1 MMFEVYKKELKE
13 LLRDKKTL
21 MFVVLLPVLIFPIIF
36 AIVAFIGTQAA
47 LDADQKVNTYVI
59 INGEYAQEFTD
70 KVFYHK
76 SFELYNGSKTF
87 NTIEDLKAGVTAGDI
102 DMGIYLPS
110 NAVKTLDSGEQSKWQ
125 VVFNDAKSINYLFD
139 RVKELAQE
147 YSDVL
152 QADKLKSFGIEESA
166 HKAILDPIEV
176 VKVDTADKR
185 ENLGEKIGAYLPYL
199 LIPLVLMGAT
209 YPAIDLGAGE
219 KERGTLETLLLTPIT
234 RTELVLGKFITLLTT
249 SIASTTITIVSMG
262 CWVAVALTFADLD
275 FIKTAF
281 GTLAVS
287 DLLMIFLLLLPLA
300 AIFSSLALAIS
311 IYARTFKE
319 AQNYMQPLSMV
330 VFFPI
335 IISIMPNMEL
345 TAKTAFIPVTNVALA
360 IKDIIKGTVDYTFV
374 GLIFLATALI
384 AGALLAFCV
393 KWFNREDVLF
403 R

>member
-1 MMFEVYKKELKE
+1 MFEVYKKELKE

-21 MFVVLLPVLIFPIIF
+21 MFVVALPVLIFPIIF
-36 AIVAFIGTQAA
+36 AVMAFISSQAA
-47 LDADQKVNTYVI
+47 LEADQKVNTYVI
-59 INGEYAQEFTD
+59 INGEYAPEFTN

-76 SFELYNGSKTF
+76 SFELYKGSKTF
-87 NTIEDLKAGVTAGDI
+87 NTIEELKAGVTAGDI

-110 NAVKTLDSGEQSKWQ
+110 NAEDTLDSGEQSKWE
-125 VVFNDAKSINYLFD
+125 VVFNDAKSINFLFD

-152 QADKLKSFGIEESA
+152 QAKKLKSFGIEESA
-166 HKAILDPIEV
+166 HKAILTPIEV

-185 ENLGEKIGAYLPYL
+185 ENLGEKIGGFLPYL

-249 SIASTTITIVSMG
+249 SIASTTITVVSMG
-262 CWVAVALTFADLD
+262 CWVAVALAFADLD

-281 GTLAVS
+281 STLAVT
-287 DLLMIFLLLLPLA
+287 DLLMIFVLLLPLA

-319 AQNYMQPLSMV
+319 AQNYMAPLSMG

>member
-1 MMFEVYKKELKE
+1 M
-13 LLRDKKTL
+13 
-21 MFVVLLPVLIFPIIF
+21 
-36 AIVAFIGTQAA
+36 
-47 LDADQKVNTYVI
+47 
-59 INGEYAQEFTD
+59 
-70 KVFYHK
+70 FYHK
-76 SFELYNGSKTF
+76 SFELYKGSKTF
-87 NTIEDLKAGVTAGDI
+87 NTIEELKAGVTAGDI

-110 NAVKTLDSGEQSKWQ
+110 NAEDTLDSGEQSKWE
-125 VVFNDAKSINYLFD
+125 VVFNDAKSINFLFD

-152 QADKLKSFGIEESA
+152 QAKKLKSFGIEEST
-166 HKAILDPIEV
+166 HKAILTPIEV

-185 ENLGEKIGAYLPYL
+185 ENLGEKIGGFLPYL

-249 SIASTTITIVSMG
+249 SIASTTITVVSMG
-262 CWVAVALTFADLD
+262 CWVAVALAFADLD

-281 GTLAVS
+281 STLAVT
-287 DLLMIFLLLLPLA
+287 DLLMIFVLLLPLA

-319 AQNYMQPLSMV
+319 AQNYMAPLSMG

>member
-1 MMFEVYKKELKE
+1 MFEVYKKELKE

-21 MFVVLLPVLIFPIIF
+21 MFVVALPVLIFPIIF
-36 AIVAFIGTQAA
+36 AVMAFISSQAA
-47 LDADQKVNTYVI
+47 LEADQKVNTYVI
-59 INGEYAQEFTD
+59 INGEYAPEFTN

-76 SFELYNGSKTF
+76 SFELYKGSKTF
-87 NTIEDLKAGVTAGDI
+87 NTIEELKAGVTAGDI

-110 NAVKTLDSGEQSKWQ
+110 NAEDTLDSGEQSKWE
-125 VVFNDAKSINYLFD
+125 VVFNDAKSINFLFD

-152 QADKLKSFGIEESA
+152 QAKKLKSFGIEESS
-166 HKAILDPIEV
+166 HKAILTPIEV

-185 ENLGEKIGAYLPYL
+185 ENLGEKIGGLLPYL

-249 SIASTTITIVSMG
+249 SIASTTITVVSMG
-262 CWVAVALTFADLD
+262 CWVAVALAFADLD

-281 GTLAVS
+281 STLAVT
-287 DLLMIFLLLLPLA
+287 DLLMIFVLLLPLA

-319 AQNYMQPLSMV
+319 AQNYMAPLSMG

>member
-1 MMFEVYKKELKE
+1 MFEVYKKELKE

-36 AIVAFIGTQAA
+36 AVMAFISSQAA
-47 LDADQKVNTYVI
+47 LEADQKVNTYVI
-59 INGEYAQEFTD
+59 INGEYAPEFTN

-76 SFELYNGSKTF
+76 SFELYKGSKTF
-87 NTIEDLKAGVTAGDI
+87 NTIEELKAGVTAGEI

-110 NAVKTLDSGEQSKWQ
+110 NAEDTLDSGEQSKWE
-125 VVFNDAKSINYLFD
+125 VVFNDAKSINFLFD

-152 QADKLKSFGIEESA
+152 QAKKLKSFGIEESS
-166 HKAILDPIEV
+166 HKAILTPIEV

-185 ENLGEKIGAYLPYL
+185 ENLGEKIGGLLPYL

-249 SIASTTITIVSMG
+249 SIASTAITVVSMG
-262 CWVAVALTFADLD
+262 CWVAVALAFADLD

-281 GTLAVS
+281 STLAVT
-287 DLLMIFLLLLPLA
+287 DLLMIFVLLLPLA

-319 AQNYMQPLSMV
+319 AQNYLAPLNMG

>member
-1 MMFEVYKKELKE
+1 MFEVYKKELKE

-21 MFVVLLPVLIFPIIF
+21 MFVVALPVLIFPIIF
-36 AIVAFIGTQAA
+36 AVMAFISSQAA
-47 LDADQKVNTYVI
+47 LEADQKVNTYVI

-76 SFELYNGSKTF
+76 SFELYKGSKTF
-87 NTIEDLKAGVTAGDI
+87 NTIEELKAGVIAGDI

-110 NAVKTLDSGEQSKWQ
+110 NAVKTLDSGEQSEWQ
-125 VVFNDAKSINYLFD
+125 VVFNDAKSINFLFK

-152 QADKLKSFGIEESA
+152 QAEKLKSFGVEESA
-166 HKAILDPIEV
+166 HKAILNPIEV

-185 ENLGEKIGAYLPYL
+185 ENLGEKMGGFLPYL

-249 SIASTTITIVSMG
+249 SIASTTITVVSMG
-262 CWVAVALTFADLD
+262 CWVAVALAFADLD

-281 GTLAVS
+281 STLAVT
-287 DLLMIFLLLLPLA
+287 DLLMIFVLLLPLA

-319 AQNYMQPLSMV
+319 AQNYMAPLSMG

>member
-1 MMFEVYKKELKE
+1 MFEVYKKELKE

-21 MFVVLLPVLIFPIIF
+21 MFVVLLPVLIFPVIF

-47 LDADQKVNTYVI
+47 LEADQKVNTYVI

-76 SFELYNGSKTF
+76 SFELYKGSKTF
-87 NTIEDLKAGVTAGDI
+87 NTIEELKAGVTAGDI

-110 NAVKTLDSGEQSKWQ
+110 NAEDTLDSGEQSKWE
-125 VVFNDAKSINYLFD
+125 VVFNDAKSINFLFD

-152 QADKLKSFGIEESA
+152 QAEKLKSFGIEEST
-166 HKAILDPIEV
+166 HKAILTPIEV

-185 ENLGEKIGAYLPYL
+185 ENLGEKIGGLLPYL

-249 SIASTTITIVSMG
+249 SIASTAITVVSMG
-262 CWVAVALTFADLD
+262 CWVAVALAFADLD

-281 GTLAVS
+281 STLAVT
-287 DLLMIFLLLLPLA
+287 DLLMIFVLLLPLA

-319 AQNYMQPLSMV
+319 AQNYLAPLNMG

>member
-1 MMFEVYKKELKE
+1 MFEVYKKELKE

-21 MFVVLLPVLIFPIIF
+21 MFVVLLPVLIFPVIF

-76 SFELYNGSKTF
+76 SFELYKGSKTF
-87 NTIEDLKAGVTAGDI
+87 NTIEELKAGVTAGDI

-110 NAVKTLDSGEQSKWQ
+110 NAEDTLDSGEQSKWE
-125 VVFNDAKSINYLFD
+125 VVFNDAKSINFLFD

-152 QADKLKSFGIEESA
+152 QAKKLKSFGIEEST
-166 HKAILDPIEV
+166 HKAILTPIEV

-185 ENLGEKIGAYLPYL
+185 ENLGEKIGGFLPYL

-249 SIASTTITIVSMG
+249 SIASTTITVVSMG
-262 CWVAVALTFADLD
+262 CWVAVALAFADLD

-281 GTLAVS
+281 STLAVT
-287 DLLMIFLLLLPLA
+287 DLLMIFVLLLPLA

-319 AQNYMQPLSMV
+319 AQNYMAPLSMG

>member
-1 MMFEVYKKELKE
+1 MFEVYKKELKE

-262 CWVAVALTFADLD
+262 CWVAVALAFADLD

-374 GLIFLATALI
+374 GLIFLATVLI

>member
-1 MMFEVYKKELKE
+1 MFEVYKKELKE

-21 MFVVLLPVLIFPIIF
+21 MFVVALPVLIFPIIF
-36 AIVAFIGTQAA
+36 AVMAFISSQAA
-47 LDADQKVNTYVI
+47 LEADQKVNTYVI
-59 INGEYAQEFTD
+59 INGEYAPEFTN

-76 SFELYNGSKTF
+76 SFELYKGSKTF
-87 NTIEDLKAGVTAGDI
+87 NTIEELKAGVTAGDI

-110 NAVKTLDSGEQSKWQ
+110 NAEDTLDSGEQSKWE
-125 VVFNDAKSINYLFD
+125 VVFNDAKSINFLFD

-152 QADKLKSFGIEESA
+152 QAKKLKSFGVKEST
-166 HKAILDPIEV
+166 HKAILNPIEV

-185 ENLGEKIGAYLPYL
+185 ENLGEKIGGFLPYL

-249 SIASTTITIVSMG
+249 SIASTTITVVSMG
-262 CWVAVALTFADLD
+262 CWVAVALAFADLD

-281 GTLAVS
+281 STLAVT
-287 DLLMIFLLLLPLA
+287 DLLMIFVLLLPLA

-319 AQNYMQPLSMV
+319 AQNYMAPLSMG

>member
-1 MMFEVYKKELKE
+1 MFEVYKKELKE

-21 MFVVLLPVLIFPIIF
+21 MFVVALPVLIFPIIF
-36 AIVAFIGTQAA
+36 AVMAFISSQAA
-47 LDADQKVNTYVI
+47 LEADQKVNTYVI
-59 INGEYAQEFTD
+59 INGEYAPEFTN

-76 SFELYNGSKTF
+76 SFELYKGSKTF
-87 NTIEDLKAGVTAGDI
+87 NTIEELKAGVTAGDI

-110 NAVKTLDSGEQSKWQ
+110 NAEDTLDSGEQSKWE
-125 VVFNDAKSINYLFD
+125 VVFNDAKSINFLFD

-152 QADKLKSFGIEESA
+152 QAKKLKSFGIEEST
-166 HKAILDPIEV
+166 HKAILNPIEV

-185 ENLGEKIGAYLPYL
+185 ENLGEKIGGFLPYL

-249 SIASTTITIVSMG
+249 SIASTTITVVSMG
-262 CWVAVALTFADLD
+262 CWVAVALAFADLD

-281 GTLAVS
+281 STLAVT
-287 DLLMIFLLLLPLA
+287 DLLMIFVLLLPLA

-319 AQNYMQPLSMV
+319 AQNYMAPLSMG

>member
-1 MMFEVYKKELKE
+1 MFEVYKKELKE

-110 NAVKTLDSGEQSKWQ
+110 NAVKTLDNGEQSKWQ

-152 QADKLKSFGIEESA
+152 QADKLKSFGIKESA

-262 CWVAVALTFADLD
+262 CWVAVALAFADLD

-374 GLIFLATALI
+374 GLIFLATVLI

>member
-1 MMFEVYKKELKE
+1 MFEVYKKELKE

-110 NAVKTLDSGEQSKWQ
+110 NAVKALDSGEQSKWQ

-152 QADKLKSFGIEESA
+152 QADKLKSFGIAESA
-166 HKAILDPIEV
+166 HKAILGPIEV

>member
-1 MMFEVYKKELKE
+1 MFEVYKKELKE

-21 MFVVLLPVLIFPIIF
+21 MFVVALPVLIFPIIF
-36 AIVAFIGTQAA
+36 AVMAFISSQAA
-47 LDADQKVNTYVI
+47 LEADQKVNTYVI
-59 INGEYAQEFTD
+59 INGEYAPEFTN

-76 SFELYNGSKTF
+76 SFELYKGSKTF
-87 NTIEDLKAGVTAGDI
+87 NTIEELKAGVTAGDI

-110 NAVKTLDSGEQSKWQ
+110 NAEDTLDSGEQSKWE
-125 VVFNDAKSINYLFD
+125 VVFNDAKSINFLFD

-152 QADKLKSFGIEESA
+152 QAKKLKSFGIEEST
-166 HKAILDPIEV
+166 HKAILTPIEV

-185 ENLGEKIGAYLPYL
+185 ENLGEKIGGLLPYL

-249 SIASTTITIVSMG
+249 SIASTTITVVSMG
-262 CWVAVALTFADLD
+262 CWVAVALAFADLD

-281 GTLAVS
+281 STLAVT
-287 DLLMIFLLLLPLA
+287 DLLMIFVLLLPLA

-319 AQNYMQPLSMV
+319 AQNYLAPLNMG

>member
-1 MMFEVYKKELKE
+1 MFEVYKKELKE

-21 MFVVLLPVLIFPIIF
+21 MFVVALPVLIFPIIF
-36 AIVAFIGTQAA
+36 AVMAFISSQAA
-47 LDADQKVNTYVI
+47 LEADQKVNTYVI
-59 INGEYAQEFTD
+59 INGEYAPEFTN

-76 SFELYNGSKTF
+76 SFELYKGSKTF
-87 NTIEDLKAGVTAGDI
+87 NTIEELKAGVTVGDI

-110 NAVKTLDSGEQSKWQ
+110 NAEDTLDSGEQSKWE
-125 VVFNDAKSINYLFD
+125 VVFNDAKSINFLFD

-152 QADKLKSFGIEESA
+152 QAKKLKSFGIEEST
-166 HKAILDPIEV
+166 HKAILTPIEV

-185 ENLGEKIGAYLPYL
+185 ENLGEKIGGFLPYL

-249 SIASTTITIVSMG
+249 SIASTTITVVSMG
-262 CWVAVALTFADLD
+262 CWVAVALAFADLD

-281 GTLAVS
+281 STLAVT
-287 DLLMIFLLLLPLA
+287 DLLMIFVLLLPLA

-319 AQNYMQPLSMV
+319 AQNYMAPLSMG

>member
-1 MMFEVYKKELKE
+1 MFEVYKKELKE

-21 MFVVLLPVLIFPIIF
+21 MFVVALPVLIFPIIF
-36 AIVAFIGTQAA
+36 AVMAFISSQAA
-47 LDADQKVNTYVI
+47 LEADQKVNTYVI
-59 INGEYAQEFTD
+59 INGEYAPEFTN

-76 SFELYNGSKTF
+76 SFELYKGSKTF
-87 NTIEDLKAGVTAGDI
+87 NTIEELKAGVTAGDI

-110 NAVKTLDSGEQSKWQ
+110 NAEDTLDSGEQSKWE
-125 VVFNDAKSINYLFD
+125 VVFNDAKSINFLFD

-152 QADKLKSFGIEESA
+152 QAKKLKSFGIEEST
-166 HKAILDPIEV
+166 HKAILTPIEV

-185 ENLGEKIGAYLPYL
+185 ENLGEKIGGFLPYL

-249 SIASTTITIVSMG
+249 SIASTTITVVSMG
-262 CWVAVALTFADLD
+262 CWVAVALAFADLD

-281 GTLAVS
+281 STLAIT
-287 DLLMIFLLLLPLA
+287 DLLMIFVLLLPLA

-319 AQNYMQPLSMV
+319 AQNYMAPLSMG

>member
-1 MMFEVYKKELKE
+1 MFEVYKKELKE

-21 MFVVLLPVLIFPIIF
+21 MFVVALPVLIFPIIF
-36 AIVAFIGTQAA
+36 AVMAFISSQAA
-47 LDADQKVNTYVI
+47 LEADQKVNTYVI
-59 INGEYAQEFTD
+59 INGEYAPEFTN

-76 SFELYNGSKTF
+76 SFELYKGNKTF
-87 NTIEDLKAGVTAGDI
+87 NTIEELKGGVTAGDI

-110 NAVKTLDSGEQSKWQ
+110 NAEDTLDSGEQSKWE
-125 VVFNDAKSINYLFD
+125 VVFNDAKSINFLFD

-152 QADKLKSFGIEESA
+152 QAEKLKSFGIEEST
-166 HKAILDPIEV
+166 HKAILTPIEV

-185 ENLGEKIGAYLPYL
+185 ENLGEKIGGFLPYL

-249 SIASTTITIVSMG
+249 SIASTTITVVSMG
-262 CWVAVALTFADLD
+262 CWVAVALAFADLD

-281 GTLAVS
+281 STLAVT
-287 DLLMIFLLLLPLA
+287 DLLMIFVLLLPLA

-319 AQNYMQPLSMV
+319 AQNYMAPLSMG